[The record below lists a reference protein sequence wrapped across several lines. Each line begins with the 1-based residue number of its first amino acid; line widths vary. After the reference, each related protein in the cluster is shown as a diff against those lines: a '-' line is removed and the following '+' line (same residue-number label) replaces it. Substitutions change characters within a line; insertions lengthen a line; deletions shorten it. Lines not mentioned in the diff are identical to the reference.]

1 MSSYAENWIPYA
13 DSLQQDAV
21 EEVPHLDMTV
31 QRGSDQLIRVVW
43 IQNGRR
49 YGVCMASNIS
59 FRRQCRYNDPR
70 SSRIYFYAGTNNG
83 EKITIAVFISVGRL
97 VTCTCWRSCNIHC
110 GVYS

>member
-70 SSRIYFYAGTNNG
+70 SGRIYFHAGANDG
-83 EKITIAVFISVGRL
+83 EKITKGCASGQRVDS
-97 VTCTCWRSCNIHC
+97 TQTKHRSHT
-110 GVYS
+110 SHPS